1 MAGEPYRQ
9 QNEPRMSESG
19 VNEPVNHED
28 PIEEKGI
35 EINKF
40 TIDKLTEENARY
52 WFYAMESQLKVQF
65 SWQAIEYRQKVGNSE
80 YQLLRNKNSKW
91 LRVDMK
97 ADMIIQ
103 YGLTPTVILE
113 IKGFENAGSKWD
125 YLKKTYLESSN
136 TSRAV
141 QLMRMSNWHQGPSI
155 SAKEAFRELDQ
166 LSRELIDMYGGK
178 QLDIDD
184 LFVICFLRGL
194 RDEYATFRETI
205 MSSDSNIDK
214 GQVLRRI
221 LDFDQLKKPA
231 DKAARARQSD
241 GSDKRPKCYNCQGR
255 GHMSRNCPSKRDGNE
270 SANDDRRSVRGS
282 SKRDGRDRRYGRSN
296 KQKGRAAEDEREST
310 ENSEDDRVEFG
321 ALVKEGSDAMV
332 EYAGFVREEAYQAN
346 DDPTKWCFDS
356 GATSMS
362 TGNREIFEQMIPC
375 RGTLTIASGSS
386 MPIRGRGT
394 VKFDLSNGKRARL
407 GGVIYV
413 PGLAENLLSLEALH
427 LAGLESRGS
436 KEGYEILRD
445 GEVVAK
451 GKRTGR
457 TTYLHSVKH
466 ANALLVDAR
475 KSKQHA
481 RLALS
486 ADEQISRKQELIH
499 SRLGHPGRRRFNYCV
514 ESMDMSN
521 LKLDKRDRLLH
532 DNCEICIR
540 AKQVKKQNHSP
551 VPRAKQ
557 PLQRVYM
564 DFWGPNRESS
574 GMEKYYL
581 SLIDDCTRYS
591 WLFVTPDRKS
601 DNVILTL
608 DVWLR
613 VVERQTGQ
621 VLLVIRTDNASEF
634 RALEPWCSDRGIELE
649 FIEPDTPAQNGVAER
664 FNKFILEVTRA
675 LLIDSGV
682 SKYQWKYAVST
693 ANYIRNRTTVV
704 SEDGAEKTPHEMWYG
719 HPPDLTHMRKWGCRV
734 LYYSKPEG
742 KLESRVMEAT
752 FMLYGKSDRQYYV
765 LSRGSENLQ
774 LVTNPEFREREN
786 GYLGELRSTPLPL
799 MPMTVRPMGKE
810 KPTPTSNP
818 EQAAP
823 RPIIIDNERPSGMMD
838 KPANPLSEN
847 MDMNKPSNAESQGE
861 STPRQGTAQQEEMPE
876 AAPMVG
882 VEKPFSGS
890 PIERQAHAEVPN
902 QDIRDVGGQ
911 NERVE
916 EEVEQ
921 GQEEQSHMEPE
932 ARNRSSGETLPVNDQ
947 SNHPKET
954 DLTEPTPDPPVQR
967 GEERIE
973 RRSAR
978 IRQPTERMVES
989 MKQQPHGRKRKT
1001 EGEDTRDSPAQRI
1014 RANLARLAVATELLI
1029 EDREYEI
1036 TEEARAAREKAGIRI
1051 PRSYNEAVNDP
1062 IFGSKWKEA
1071 IHKELTALISF
1082 ETWNVIPR
1090 REAEGTV
1097 SSTRWVFDVKCDA
1110 DGRISRFKARL
1121 VARGNEQSEDDFDG
1135 TYAPVFRLDSLRIL
1149 IAIAV
1154 RSGLIAHVLDA
1165 KNAFVGSDLDKPNCM
1180 EIPEGLQDFDP
1191 EAKVNGS
1198 MILELRKSLY
1208 GLRQSAYLW
1217 HQKISRFLMSLGF
1230 RPITADPSVFIN
1242 GRGVIIALYVDD
1254 IIIFGKEGSSEI
1266 EAIKEKLKRFHPMT
1280 DSGLVTKLLGIRFNW
1295 GRKRESVRLDQ
1306 ESYARQVLDEF
1317 GMANCKPA
1325 SSPISPSM
1333 QLADADG
1340 SQQLGQSDH
1349 KLFRRLIGRLMFLV
1363 IATRPDIAFA
1373 VNQLSQYLAEPRK
1386 VHLHAAKHVLRYIK
1400 STIGYGLMFSAKGS
1414 KGKGNDLVG
1423 YADSAYANSAR
1434 SRSTTGH
1441 VFMIDGT
1448 PITWASRKQSVTA
1461 QSSTEAEYMAVS
1473 EATKQV
1479 IWIRHF
1485 LYSIGKGSVYHGA
1498 PTTICEDNQGA
1509 IKIADNPINHPKTKH
1524 IAVRYH
1530 AIRDHIS
1537 NGEVRLQHLPTDQMV
1552 ADGLTKATNHAT
1564 QGRLVDDLGLA

>member
-65 SWQAIEYRQKVGNSE
+65 SWQAIEYRQKVGNNE
-80 YQLLRNKNSKW
+80 YQLLRNRNSKW

-231 DKAARARQSD
+231 DKAARACQSD

-255 GHMSRNCPSKRDGNE
+255 GHMSRNCPSKQDGNE

-321 ALVKEGSDAMV
+321 ALAKEGSDAMV

-375 RGTLTIASGSS
+375 RGTLTIASGTS

-394 VKFDLSNGKRARL
+394 VVFDLPNGKRARL

-457 TTYLHSVKH
+457 TTYLHSVKY

-704 SEDGAEKTPHEMWYG
+704 SEDGVEKTPHEMWYG

-765 LSRGSENLQ
+765 LPRGSENLR

-799 MPMTVRPMGKE
+799 MPMTVRSMGKE
-810 KPTPTSNP
+810 KPTPTSNS

-823 RPIIIDNERPSGMMD
+823 RPIIIDNERPSGRMD

-847 MDMNKPSNAESQGE
+847 MDMNKPSDAQSKGE
-861 STPRQGTAQQEEMPE
+861 RPLEQSIAQQDAE
-876 AAPMVG
+876 A
-882 VEKPFSGS
+882 
-890 PIERQAHAEVPN
+890 Q
-902 QDIRDVGGQ
+902 RDVGSQ
-911 NERVE
+911 DNRVE
-916 EEVEQ
+916 QEVE
-921 GQEEQSHMEPE
+921 
-932 ARNRSSGETLPVNDQ
+932 N
-947 SNHPKET
+947 
-954 DLTEPTPDPPVQR
+954 
-967 GEERIE
+967 
-973 RRSAR
+973 
-978 IRQPTERMVES
+978 
-989 MKQQPHGRKRKT
+989 
-1001 EGEDTRDSPAQRI
+1001 
-1014 RANLARLAVATELLI
+1014 TEL
-1029 EDREYEI
+1029 
-1036 TEEARAAREKAGIRI
+1036 EA
-1051 PRSYNEAVNDP
+1051 
-1062 IFGSKWKEA
+1062 
-1071 IHKELTALISF
+1071 
-1082 ETWNVIPR
+1082 
-1090 REAEGTV
+1090 
-1097 SSTRWVFDVKCDA
+1097 
-1110 DGRISRFKARL
+1110 
-1121 VARGNEQSEDDFDG
+1121 
-1135 TYAPVFRLDSLRIL
+1135 
-1149 IAIAV
+1149 
-1154 RSGLIAHVLDA
+1154 
-1165 KNAFVGSDLDKPNCM
+1165 
-1180 EIPEGLQDFDP
+1180 
-1191 EAKVNGS
+1191 
-1198 MILELRKSLY
+1198 
-1208 GLRQSAYLW
+1208 
-1217 HQKISRFLMSLGF
+1217 
-1230 RPITADPSVFIN
+1230 
-1242 GRGVIIALYVDD
+1242 
-1254 IIIFGKEGSSEI
+1254 
-1266 EAIKEKLKRFHPMT
+1266 
-1280 DSGLVTKLLGIRFNW
+1280 
-1295 GRKRESVRLDQ
+1295 
-1306 ESYARQVLDEF
+1306 
-1317 GMANCKPA
+1317 
-1325 SSPISPSM
+1325 
-1333 QLADADG
+1333 
-1340 SQQLGQSDH
+1340 
-1349 KLFRRLIGRLMFLV
+1349 
-1363 IATRPDIAFA
+1363 
-1373 VNQLSQYLAEPRK
+1373 
-1386 VHLHAAKHVLRYIK
+1386 
-1400 STIGYGLMFSAKGS
+1400 
-1414 KGKGNDLVG
+1414 
-1423 YADSAYANSAR
+1423 
-1434 SRSTTGH
+1434 
-1441 VFMIDGT
+1441 
-1448 PITWASRKQSVTA
+1448 
-1461 QSSTEAEYMAVS
+1461 
-1473 EATKQV
+1473 
-1479 IWIRHF
+1479 
-1485 LYSIGKGSVYHGA
+1485 
-1498 PTTICEDNQGA
+1498 
-1509 IKIADNPINHPKTKH
+1509 
-1524 IAVRYH
+1524 
-1530 AIRDHIS
+1530 
-1537 NGEVRLQHLPTDQMV
+1537 
-1552 ADGLTKATNHAT
+1552 
-1564 QGRLVDDLGLA
+1564 